1 MKLFRKIKSLFG
13 YALLALIVNAW
24 GGERSMA
31 LEPIR
36 ILAFGDS
43 LTAGYNLAAADAFP
57 AKLEKALREAGY
69 SVKITNA
76 GISGDTTAGGRSRL
90 DWALAEN
97 PEIVILE
104 LGANDALRGFDPA
117 ESERNLDDMLRRLQ
131 AKKVIVLLAGMK
143 APRNLGRE
151 YADSFDAIYPRLA
164 AKHNVALYPFFLD
177 GVVADPAMNQ
187 GDGIHPTAKGVD
199 VIVKRILPSLLPLLP
214 KGK

>member
-1 MKLFRKIKSLFG
+1 
-13 YALLALIVNAW
+13 
-24 GGERSMA
+24 MA

-57 AKLEKALREAGY
+57 AKLGKALREAGHP
-69 SVKITNA
+69 VKISNA

-117 ESERNLDDMLRRLQ
+117 ETERNLDDMLRRLQ
-131 AKKVIVLLAGMK
+131 AKKITVLLAGMK

-164 AKHNVALYPFFLD
+164 AKYNVALYPFFLD

-199 VIVKRILPSLLPLLP
+199 VIVKRIMPSLLPLLP

>member
-13 YALLALIVNAW
+13 YALLALIVNA
-24 GGERSMA
+24 GNGERSMA

-57 AKLEKALREAGY
+57 AKLGKALREAGHP
-69 SVKITNA
+69 VKISNA

-117 ESERNLDDMLRRLQ
+117 ETERNLDDMLRRLQ
-131 AKKVIVLLAGMK
+131 AKKITVLLAGMK

-164 AKHNVALYPFFLD
+164 AKYNVALYPFFLD

-199 VIVKRILPSLLPLLP
+199 VIVKRIMPSLLPLLP

>member
-1 MKLFRKIKSLFG
+1 MKRFHKMRALIG

-24 GGERSMA
+24 SAERSMA
-31 LEPIR
+31 MEPIR

-43 LTAGYNLAAADAFP
+43 LTAGYNLLASDAFP
-57 AKLEKALREAGY
+57 AKLERSLREAGHKVNV
-69 SVKITNA
+69 SNA
-76 GISGDTTAGGRSRL
+76 GISGDTTAGGRARL

-117 ESERNLDDMLRRLQ
+117 ETERNLDDMLRRL
-131 AKKVIVLLAGMK
+131 KERKLTILLAGMK
-143 APRNLGRE
+143 APRNFGRE

-164 AKHNVALYPFFLD
+164 DKYGVALYPFFLD

-187 GDGIHPTAKGVD
+187 GDGIHPTAKGVE
-199 VIVKRILPSLLPLLP
+199 VIVKRLLPSLLPLLP